1 VADSHATLTRREG
14 AWVVVDRGSAN
25 GTYVNGHRVAGE
37 HPLPG
42 ECALRV
48 GDVILKFREVAGA
61 APPPTSTRGVGGFF
75 GRLAKLWKG

>member
-1 VADSHATLTRREG
+1 
-14 AWVVVDRGSAN
+14 VVVDRGSAD
-25 GTYVNGHRVAGE
+25 GTYVNGHRVVGE

-48 GDVILKFREVAGA
+48 GDVILKFREATGA
-61 APPPTSTRGVGGFF
+61 PAPSNATRGVGGLL